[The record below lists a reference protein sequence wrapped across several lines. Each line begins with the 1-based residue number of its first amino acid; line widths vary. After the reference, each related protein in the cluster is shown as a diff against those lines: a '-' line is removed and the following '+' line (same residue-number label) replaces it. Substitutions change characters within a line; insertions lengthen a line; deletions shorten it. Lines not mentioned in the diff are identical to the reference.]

1 MCLAIPARV
10 VEVLPDQQVMIDLD
24 GLRKQVSTALIGEVA
39 VDDFVIIHVG
49 YAIGK
54 IDPEEADRTLK
65 MFAELGLQQEGA

>member
-10 VEVLPDQQVMIDLD
+10 VDVLPDQQVMIDLD